1 MVNNKTTL
9 ERIIKKN
16 LDKKYIDLPIKLK
29 DYEKISK
36 KYFGNFRNSKK
47 NLINFLNC

>member
-36 KYFGNFRNSKK
+36 NTLVIFVIRRK
-47 NLINFLNC
+47 I